1 MTTADLGEIADLLA
15 ARLKRRVMKP
25 VVVVMDA

>member
-1 MTTADLGEIADLLA
+1 LGEIADLLA
-15 ARLKRRVMKP
+15 ARLKRRVVKP